1 MRKSII
7 VWMVVILFIAM
18 LRVFAQNS
26 NGPGF
31 ETESDD
37 GSALTEFEEEEAIEE
52 EIVVESAGMT
62 PDSPFYF
69 VDEIIDTV
77 TIATAEG
84 EEKAEAAANIAAEK
98 VAEAKLMSDK
108 NLTSETLEALSNAN
122 VSSLVEGDVSPK
134 LKELTQEKMEFI
146 KKLLAEMDQTI
157 PEDLSAIQSLIDAQ
171 QTQADKNKIAAELAE
186 KIGDFCDKLA
196 EQDYN
201 LMEAEPRCD
210 PEQAPDW
217 LKEFI
222 ETDIQK
228 REQEATKDV
237 LSMITQ
243 CIEDPRQCDCE
254 SIPVESHK
262 QDCIENSALA
272 VRCEYEQDESACNEL
287 ESKGDEFLE
296 DLPEFMIDIVTER
309 VDQLMEKKEKDMFN
323 KFAPEEC
330 IEAGVTTREE
340 CEEIM
345 IEKYGPPPEEC
356 LENGNFIGEDECKA
370 IMEEKYGPP
379 PSECMDGDRFIGEE
393 ACEATMIAS
402 GEIPQECVEGGEFI
416 GRDEC
421 ESIMKEKYGETP
433 EECMQDGEF
442 IGEDECKS
450 IMTEKFGEAPTEC
463 MQDGQFIG
471 EDECK
476 AIMIEKGMPFGPG
489 GEGAQGGMGGEGGFG
504 EGMGGGFIEGEFPSE
519 CADLSPEECSKLMQE
534 KFGEIMQGIPEGTEG
549 GMPQIS
555 SGEVGKEGFT
565 GMPLSQEELMKQIQ
579 TLPPDMKEKIEK
591 VGGMEKLE
599 FMKQYEKEHIG
610 ILTSEGMKFVNK
622 DELDKIKEMA
632 GQLKEIE
639 PEKFK
644 KLSDEIEKLEKFK
657 EEGKSLEEFK
667 EFKEGF
673 KGEFKKE
680 RETGFEKEKMQEQ
693 FEEHDESEVN
703 DDFEESE
710 EEETMNSEPSEQSGE
725 NDN

>member
-1 MRKSII
+1 MRKNII
-7 VWMVVILFIAM
+7 YGIFVVLIVLFIATM
-18 LRVFAQNS
+18 RVFAQDAQ
-26 NGPGF
+26 GPSF
-31 ETESDD
+31 ETESDEA
-37 GSALTEFEEEEAIEE
+37 GVVTEFEEEEAVEE
-52 EIVVESAGMT
+52 EIVEESAGMT

-69 VDEIIDTV
+69 VDEIVDKIE
-77 TIATAEG
+77 IATAEG
-84 EEKAEAAANIAAEK
+84 EEKAEVAANIAAEK

-108 NLTSETLEALSNAN
+108 NLTSETLRALGNAN
-122 VSSLVEGDVSPK
+122 VSSLVEGEVSPE

-146 KKLLAEMDQTI
+146 KKLLAEMEQTI
-157 PEDLSAIQSLIDAQ
+157 PEDLSAIQALIDAQ
-171 QTQADKNKIAAELAE
+171 QTQAEKNKIAAELAE

-196 EQDYN
+196 QEDYS
-201 LMEAEPRCD
+201 LMEAEPRCN
-210 PEQAPDW
+210 PEQAPEW

-222 ETDIQK
+222 ETDLQK
-228 REQEATKDV
+228 REQEATKEV

-243 CIEDPRQCDCE
+243 CIEDPRQCDCD

-296 DLPEFMIDIVTER
+296 DIPEFMRDIVTER
-309 VDQLMEKKEKDMFN
+309 VDQLMEKKEKEMFK
-323 KFAPEEC
+323 KFAPDEC

-393 ACEATMIAS
+393 ACEAALISS
-402 GEIPQECVEGGEFI
+402 GEIPQECVENGEFI

-421 ESIMKEKYGETP
+421 ESKMEGKYGKAP
-433 EECMQDGEF
+433 EECMENGEF

-450 IMTEKFGEAPTEC
+450 IMTEKFGEAPSEC

-476 AIMIEKGMPFGPG
+476 AIMIEKGISIGPG
-489 GEGAQGGMGGEGGFG
+489 GEGGIGGEGGFG
-504 EGMGGGFIEGEFPSE
+504 EMGVPQGEFPSE
-519 CADLSPEECSKLMQE
+519 CADLSPEECTEVMKE
-534 KFGEIMQGIPEGTEG
+534 KFSEQFGEIMQGIPEG
-549 GMPQIS
+549 MPQIP
-555 SGEVGKEGFT
+555 EGLP
-565 GMPLSQEELMKQIQ
+565 GIPPSPEELMKQLQ
-579 TLPPDMKEKIEK
+579 TLPSDMKEKIEK
-591 VGGMEKLE
+591 FSEMEKLE
-599 FMKQYEKEHIG
+599 FMKQYEPKQIG
-610 ILTSEGMKFVNK
+610 ILTSDGMKFVSTK
-622 DELDKIKEMA
+622 EFDKIKEMA
-632 GQLKEIE
+632 QQLKEIE

-644 KLSDEIEKLEKFK
+644 ELSNEIEKLEKLK
-657 EEGKSLEEFK
+657 EEGKSFE

-673 KGEFKKE
+673 ID
-680 RETGFEKEKMQEQ
+680 EKEEQ
-693 FEEHDESEVN
+693 KQQGQIDEQDKQQIN
-703 DDFEESE
+703 EESE
-710 EEETMNSEPSEQSGE
+710 EELDKQDESDASDESEEEADENIEQE
-725 NDN
+725 